1 MQNTLFF
8 DTETT
13 GLKKPDHKFPMP
25 VQIGLKLDDANRNEV
40 AAMNFMIRPD
50 GWHVT
55 EGAAAITGITDDVA
69 GSYGVDIISA
79 VDIFLDM
86 VDNASRVVAHN
97 LDFDMMIMDNA
108 VKVYCKRTGHTYGDI
123 FANKQKVCT
132 KLAATPLVK
141 APPFKRGAW
150 KWPKL
155 DTEAYPHFFGKILE
169 GAHDALTDVR
179 GCADIYYKML
189 DMGVYE

>member
-1 MQNTLFF
+1 MSNTLFF

-25 VQIGLKLDDANRNEV
+25 VQLGLKLDNSDRQEV
-40 AAMNFMIRPD
+40 AAMNFMIRTD
-50 GWHVT
+50 GWVVT
-55 EGAAAITGITDDVA
+55 KGAADITGIDNATADA
-69 GSYGVDIISA
+69 YGVDIITA
-79 VDIFLDM
+79 VDMFLDM
-86 VDNASRVVAHN
+86 MDNCQRVVAHN
-97 LDFDMMIMDNA
+97 LDFDMMIMTNA
-108 VKVYCKRTGHTYGDI
+108 VKVYCKRTDHEFEDP
-123 FANKQKVCT
+123 FAGKQKICT

-141 APPFKRGAW
+141 APPFKNGAW

-155 DTEAYPHFFGKILE
+155 DTEAYPHFFGKVLE

-189 DMGVYE
+189 DMGVYK